1 MQEKDA
7 EPSGHQDS
15 GAAASGVQEE
25 EQAPT
30 VWWRRFAEDLLH
42 LNQALV
48 TLALFPGEALAL
60 HALESVV
67 SPTAHLPKGTK
78 PAMPPGLLCASLVSN
93 VGNTPP
99 LSSRISKSGRKGR
112 KWTHSHGAASVKVGA
127 SAVGRCKC
135 REERAHFT
143 AS

>member
-1 MQEKDA
+1 MLSHLVTRTRERQPVA
-7 EPSGHQDS
+7 C
-15 GAAASGVQEE
+15 
-25 EQAPT
+25 
-30 VWWRRFAEDLLH
+30 RRRSRRPPCGRSFAEDLLH
-42 LNQALV
+42 LNPALV

-112 KWTHSHGAASVKVGA
+112 KWTHSHGAASVKVP
-127 SAVGRCKC
+127 GRCKC
-135 REERAHFT
+135 REERARFT
-143 AS
+143 AR